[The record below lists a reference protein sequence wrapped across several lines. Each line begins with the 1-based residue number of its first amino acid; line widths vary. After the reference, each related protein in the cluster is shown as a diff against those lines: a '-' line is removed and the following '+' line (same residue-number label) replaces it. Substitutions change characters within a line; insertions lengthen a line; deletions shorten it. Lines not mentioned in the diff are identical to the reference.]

1 MDPQIWYEII
11 GYAGMAFVVASF
23 LFKKILVLRFLNLV
37 GAILCAIYGIL
48 TKTWPT
54 LALNASLALINGI
67 YLTYYSIQQQ
77 KKKVEA
83 KPNEEAEE
91 SAEE

>member
-23 LFKKILVLRFLNLV
+23 LFKKIFVLRFLNLV

-54 LALNASLALINGI
+54 LALNVSLALINGI

>member
-23 LFKKILVLRFLNLV
+23 LFKKVLVLRFLNLV
-37 GAILCAIYGIL
+37 GAILCAIYGVL

-54 LALNASLALINGI
+54 LALNVSLALINGI

-77 KKKVEA
+77 KKKAEV
-83 KPNEEAEE
+83 KPSEEQEKAEE
-91 SAEE
+91 

>member
-1 MDPQIWYEII
+1 MDPRIWYEII

-54 LALNASLALINGI
+54 LALNVSLALINGV

-77 KKKVEA
+77 KKKAEA
-83 KPNEEAEE
+83 KESEETQETTEE
-91 SAEE
+91 

>member
-37 GAILCAIYGIL
+37 GAILCAIYGVL

-54 LALNASLALINGI
+54 LALNVSLALINGI

-77 KKKVEA
+77 KKRAEA
-83 KPNEEAEE
+83 KPSEEQEKAEE
-91 SAEE
+91 